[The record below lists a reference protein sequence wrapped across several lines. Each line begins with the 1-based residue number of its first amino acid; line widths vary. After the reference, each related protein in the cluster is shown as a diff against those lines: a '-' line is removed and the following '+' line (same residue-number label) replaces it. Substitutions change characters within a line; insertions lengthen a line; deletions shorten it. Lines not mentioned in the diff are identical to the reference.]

1 MPGLSRTELFTLNG
15 IREYLGSLS
24 TLAEGKNKTST
35 TRWSQLCMTK
45 TLKKELRTC
54 QELESSSSGYPNI
67 GEVTNLNLRVHSI
80 LIKKEA
86 DFTIKA
92 TVL

>member
-1 MPGLSRTELFTLNG
+1 
-15 IREYLGSLS
+15 
-24 TLAEGKNKTST
+24 
-35 TRWSQLCMTK
+35 MTK